1 MTNLIKGSSTKWL
14 LLIHQLPAKPAY
26 ARIKVGRKLQ
36 ALGAVAVKNAVYA
49 LPVNVAANEAYK
61 ALAADITRDGGEAL
75 VCEANFIAGMSD
87 IEICALFDAARDAD
101 YEKLAEDGRRLL
113 RGKRVT
119 PGDLRRLQKWRDE
132 IAATDFFGAHGRQ
145 SADNVL
151 ADVTRHL
158 ARHLDVSRPDAAPKV
173 APMDLKNRV
182 WVTRRHIH
190 VDRIASAWL
199 IRRFIDPAATFKF
212 VNIKTYKFKR
222 QELRFDMA
230 GAEFTHEGNNCTFE
244 TLLAR
249 AELSSDSALRAIAE
263 IIHDLDIDDEKF
275 KRPETAGLGA
285 TISGVCASSS
295 DDRQRLSLGGSVLD
309 QFYAHFSKTR

>member
-1 MTNLIKGSSTKWL
+1 MTLPSKGSATKWL
-14 LLIHQLPAKPAY
+14 MMIHQLPAKPAY
-26 ARIKVGRKLQ
+26 ARIKIGRKLQ

-49 LPVNVAANEAYK
+49 LPTSAAATRAYK
-61 ALAADITRDGGEAL
+61 ALAADIARNGGEAL
-75 VCEANFIAGMSD
+75 VCEANFIAGLSD

-101 YEKLAEDGRRLL
+101 YEKLAEEGNMLL
-113 RGKRVT
+113 RAAKATR
-119 PGDLRRLQKWRDE
+119 GDLRRLQKRRDE
-132 IAATDFFGAHGRQ
+132 IAAIDFFDAHSRQ
-145 SADNVL
+145 SADSIL
-151 ADVTRHL
+151 ADLANWL
-158 ARHLDVSRPDAAPKV
+158 ARHLDVSRADAAPKL
-173 APMDLKNRV
+173 APVNLKNRV

-199 IRRFIDPAATFKF
+199 IQRFIDPAAKFKF
-212 VNIKTYKFKR
+212 VNIKTYKFRR

-244 TLLAR
+244 TLLER
-249 AELSSDSALRAIAE
+249 AELSCDAALRAIAD

-309 QFYAHFSKTR
+309 QFYAYFSKTR